1 MRTRF
6 DQLQAGQQDS
16 TDTLVTT
23 TATLAAMSGVSA
35 LSMERRMDTP
45 SLLKL
50 DIDPQAYSFGAA
62 TASFRDC
69 ISMIQTLLQHDILPT
84 LKPRKVKSLRLL
96 GSTESKQGIVYRPE
110 MWRQRETLE
119 MIQQYCQQDGT
130 KTSFSTWPAVPKL
143 APCIEPRFGEL
154 PGDTQEA
161 KQRRY
166 KERRWHIRQ
175 SQ

>member
-1 MRTRF
+1 
-6 DQLQAGQQDS
+6 
-16 TDTLVTT
+16 
-23 TATLAAMSGVSA
+23 
-35 LSMERRMDTP
+35 MDTP

-166 KERRWHIRQ
+166 TERRWHIRQ